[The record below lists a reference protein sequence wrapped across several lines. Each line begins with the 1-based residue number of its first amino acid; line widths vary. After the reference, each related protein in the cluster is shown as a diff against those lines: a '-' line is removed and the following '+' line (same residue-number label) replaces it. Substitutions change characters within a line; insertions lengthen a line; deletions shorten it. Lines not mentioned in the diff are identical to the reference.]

1 MFWQETERTEPYV
14 VPDDVLDM
22 SFKLIGR
29 HIPVDHAFALSQ
41 AVQHAL
47 PWFHEEPAAGL
58 HLIHVA
64 ASGNGWMRPE
74 GGDEDALLH
83 ISRRTR
89 LTLRLPKARVRD
101 AQRLVGMRLDVGGHQ
116 VEVGEFTTKP
126 LSALTTVF
134 ARYVQTEGQAT
145 EEAFLTAV
153 VAKLRDELDIEARKV
168 MCGRTTFFRGP
179 DGPVETR
186 SVMIADIDPEAS
198 VRLQERGLGPGRK
211 LGCGLFIPH
220 KGIAPVGK
228 AAQD

>member
-1 MFWQETERTEPYV
+1 MFWQESERTEPYV

-22 SFKLIGR
+22 SFKLMGR

-41 AVQHAL
+41 ALERAL
-47 PWFHEEPAAGL
+47 PWLGEEPEVGL

-74 GGDEDALLH
+74 GGEDDALLH

-89 LTLRLPKARVRD
+89 LTLRLPKARVPD
-101 AQRLVGMRLDVGGHQ
+101 AQRLVGMGLDVAGHEVQ
-116 VEVGEFTTKP
+116 VGDFTTKP

-134 ARYVQTEGQAT
+134 ARYVQTEGRAT
-145 EEAFLTAV
+145 EADFLSGV
-153 VAKLRDELDIEARKV
+153 VRSLREELGIEARKV
-168 MCGRTTFFRGP
+168 MCGRTTVFQGP
-179 DGPVETR
+179 NGPVETR
-186 SVMIADIDPEAS
+186 SVMIADLDPEES
-198 VRLQERGLGPGRK
+198 VRLQRRGLGPGRK

-228 AAQD
+228 ASQD